1 MEVNNFSRD
10 INSVI
15 LKNREGH
22 CRWGI
27 YYTRRGHTLTWVS
40 NFDLSASNI
49 KVLQSTLL
57 SSQLLKI
64 PIDFSHR
71 HHHRDI
77 LGLGRVSLSCV
88 FLTLRTMCTLL
99 VLWFCSVPNYSY
111 MGLSAGRYPER
122 YLKSSG
128 NVESGQRL
136 STVSNTQL
144 SALQGETYLWGKLWA
159 GHQRLGMWRT
169 VWKRVTRYAL
179 RKVKKQNGC

>member
-10 INSVI
+10 INSVV

-111 MGLSAGRYPER
+111 MGVKCRKISGALSRVRE
-122 YLKSSG
+122 
-128 NVESGQRL
+128 
-136 STVSNTQL
+136 
-144 SALQGETYLWGKLWA
+144 
-159 GHQRLGMWRT
+159 MWRVDKGYQPSLT
-169 VWKRVTRYAL
+169 HSFLPFRERPTYGGSCGLAIKGW
-179 RKVKKQNGC
+179 GCEGQYGRE